1 MFYLCGN
8 IVVLINVLMWLPA
21 LSGLWTSPADLGKLE
36 IFRYKCGGAGYT
48 ISARVLRG
56 ESQFMKGGGGG
67 VDLCHQGETLQWRVA
82 GEKEMWEVLSR
93 KRGFQLM
100 CSLAP
105 ARAGCLSALMR
116 ITLLYEKISRC
127 LSCCRSV
134 FTTHS
139 LKDISFYLVKIGS
152 NFCFLQLL
160 GLLVFFFSAKTGVGR
175 EAPKYNEGICMRKME
190 C

>member
-36 IFRYKCGGAGYT
+36 IFRYECGGASYN
-48 ISARVLRG
+48 ISAQALRG
-56 ESQFMKGGGGG
+56 DSYFMKGGGGGG
-67 VDLCHQGETLQWRVA
+67 VDLCHQGETFWRRVA

-105 ARAGCLSALMR
+105 ARAGCVSALMR
-116 ITLLYEKISRC
+116 ITSLHEKISRC

-139 LKDISFYLVKIGS
+139 LKDTSFWFVIIGS
-152 NFCFLQLL
+152 NFCFLKLL
-160 GLLVFFFSAKTGVGR
+160 GFSFIFFLCQGQSTDRSLQNTMKGHVWT
-175 EAPKYNEGICMRKME
+175 
-190 C
+190 